1 MLNIIAIIVFILS
14 ITGMAIMAYR
24 KAPAIA
30 LYIPQINSK
39 PSLFSSVK
47 DRLSL
52 KKIIPNE
59 LFLQKFLSKV
69 RILVLKTDNKTSE
82 WMRRL
87 REKSVQNK
95 TKFADNYWEK
105 LKK

>member
-1 MLNIIAIIVFILS
+1 MLNIIAIIVFVFSVSGMVIL
-14 ITGMAIMAYR
+14 TYR
-24 KAPAIA
+24 KGSEVAMF
-30 LYIPQINSK
+30 IPDPNPRPSIFSNVKNKLGSK
-39 PSLFSSVK
+39 LIPS
-47 DRLSL
+47 
-52 KKIIPNE
+52 E
-59 LFLQKFLSKV
+59 LFWHKFLSKI

>member
-1 MLNIIAIIVFILS
+1 MLITIAIIFFVLS
-14 ITGMAIMAYR
+14 VSGMAILAYR
-24 KAPAIA
+24 KGSEVAMFVPNPDPEPSTIIN
-30 LYIPQINSK
+30 LKNKLGSKLIPS
-39 PSLFSSVK
+39 
-47 DRLSL
+47 
-52 KKIIPNE
+52 E
-59 LFLQKFLSKV
+59 LFWQKFLSKI

-95 TKFADNYWEK
+95 TKFAENYWEK

>member
-1 MLNIIAIIVFILS
+1 MLNIIAIIIFMLCVSGMVILAHKKAQAVAGFIPNLD
-14 ITGMAIMAYR
+14 
-24 KAPAIA
+24 
-30 LYIPQINSK
+30 SK
-39 PSLFSSVK
+39 PSIFSNVK
-47 DRLSL
+47 S
-52 KKIIPNE
+52 KIGSKLIPSE
-59 LFLQKFLSKV
+59 LFWQKFLSKI

-95 TKFADNYWEK
+95 TKFAENYWEK